1 MRRVHRQL
9 VRNSGSAGRRLRAF
23 IAAMH
28 ISGGDSALKW
38 TDPAGTGLDSA
49 FPKSMPRDRL
59 LRSGAK
65 F

>member
-1 MRRVHRQL
+1 
-9 VRNSGSAGRRLRAF
+9 
-23 IAAMH
+23 MH

-38 TDPAGTGLDSA
+38 TDPAETGLDSA